1 MAEKQPVG
9 VVIAEDSN
17 AQAVFLQQ
25 TLKQNGFEVR
35 RGADGAEALKLVRDE
50 RPELIISDIEMPGY
64 EFCAAVKSD
73 PELSGIPVIL
83 LSTLSDPE
91 DIIRGLWAGA

>member
-25 TLKQNGFEVR
+25 TLKQNGFEVPTGPR
-35 RGADGAEALKLVRDE
+35 R
-50 RPELIISDIEMPGY
+50 
-64 EFCAAVKSD
+64 
-73 PELSGIPVIL
+73 
-83 LSTLSDPE
+83 
-91 DIIRGLWAGA
+91 